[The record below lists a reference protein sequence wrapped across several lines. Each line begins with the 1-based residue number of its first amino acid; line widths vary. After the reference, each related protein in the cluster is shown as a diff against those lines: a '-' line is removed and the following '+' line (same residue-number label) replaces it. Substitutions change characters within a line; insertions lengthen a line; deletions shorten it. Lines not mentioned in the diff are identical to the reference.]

1 MKRRRIMD
9 VHTNVIP
16 AKEVRATTGVRDT
29 AAAPS
34 LVGVAG
40 TTIRGEAGT
49 TWRRRKD
56 FVARWGAAK
65 TLR

>member
-1 MKRRRIMD
+1 MDD

-16 AKEVRATTGVRDT
+16 AEEVRATTGVRGT

-40 TTIRGEAGT
+40 TTIRGTIFMRMNALILVT
-49 TWRRRKD
+49 DALW
-56 FVARWGAAK
+56 AK
-65 TLR
+65 LRGS

>member
-1 MKRRRIMD
+1 MD

-40 TTIRGEAGT
+40 TTIRGEAAT
-49 TWRRRKD
+49 TWRRRVYRKD